1 MPRFLVILFILF
13 SGIFTAANGQASI
26 VVSPAEEALLV
37 KAESLIDDI
46 FKQKFFQIERLDS
59 LRNWATK
66 INTDFAIGVTEM
78 AFGKYY
84 RKKNNL
90 ESALLHFT
98 ESINHL
104 EVCCPKSKELV
115 NSLFGYNT
123 MAMNTGLF
131 NTDTLMFKKGIKR
144 VRQAV
149 NICKINKDTFNLI
162 DGLDYLGDFHFY
174 TAYRNVNFDTAV
186 HYYKQVEQILKF
198 YKSEKEHSDNA
209 LGLANVYRELSNVEQ
224 EQLYFEKSK
233 SIAEKNGYFGIL
245 YALYF
250 DKANYLEDRNDD
262 KGALKLKEKG
272 YEYVLQSGSK
282 EFINRADRQLY
293 YTHKQLGNHEK
304 ALTFFE
310 KYQKSVEEMNKSEA
324 LQLQNKIEFNNQISE
339 KENQI
344 TQLELKNYKN
354 SRNYLILASLLS
366 LGLFFIALW
375 ANKSLRQKNKTLEQ
389 KNKEIVLA
397 QLKGQNIE
405 RKRMAGELHDN
416 LNTKLAAVRW
426 QLEAIDDDTN
436 PIIKNAI
443 HQLNDVYEDVRLI
456 SHNLMPET
464 VESIGLLNSIEDLIV
479 RLNNS
484 DKVKFQFNKDE
495 VDESHFSAYTYPI
508 YNIIFEMVN
517 NILKHSDAKNAW
529 ISLSQNELGDLKI
542 SVSDDG
548 KGFDVDQISGG
559 YGLKSIIS
567 RVENLHGEYNIESAP
582 GKGTKVFVDIP
593 KL

>member
-1 MPRFLVILFILF
+1 MHKILVTIFILF
-13 SGIFTAANGQASI
+13 CLAIGPATAQSSSI
-26 VVSPAEEALLV
+26 MSTEDEALLE
-37 KAESLIDDI
+37 KSRALIDDI
-46 FKQKFFQIERLDS
+46 YEQNYFQRERLDTFS
-59 LRNWATK
+59 ILANE
-66 INTDFAIGVTEM
+66 INTDFSTGLVELVY
-78 AFGKYY
+78 GNYY
-84 RKKNNL
+84 RKNDNL
-90 ESALLHFT
+90 ESALLHYT
-98 ESINHL
+98 ESIKHF
-104 EVCCPKSKELV
+104 EICCPESKQLV
-115 NSLFGYNT
+115 NSLYGYNT

-131 NTDTLMFKKGIKR
+131 NTDTIMFKKGIQR

-149 NICKINKDTFNLI
+149 NICKTIKDTFNLI
-162 DGLDYLGDFHFY
+162 DGLDFLGDFHFY
-174 TAYRNVNFDTAV
+174 TGYRNVNFDTAV

-198 YKSEKEHSDNA
+198 YKSEKEDSDNA

-245 YALYF
+245 YALHF
-250 DKANYLEDRNDD
+250 DKANYLEDRKDD

-304 ALTFFE
+304 ALTYFE
-310 KYQKSVEEMNKSEA
+310 NYQKSVEEMNKSEA

-366 LGLFFIALW
+366 LGLFLIALW

-426 QLEAIDDDTN
+426 QLEAIDDNSN

-484 DKVKFQFNKDE
+484 DKVKFHFNKDE
-495 VDESHFSAYTYPI
+495 VDEAHFSAYSYPI

-517 NILKHSDAKNAW
+517 NILKHSEAKNAW
-529 ISLSQNELGDLKI
+529 ISLSQNNLGDLKI

-548 KGFDVDQISGG
+548 KGFDLDQTSGG

-567 RVENLHGEYNIESAP
+567 RVENLHGEYKIESAL

-593 KL
+593 RL